1 MSGTVRALES
11 ELSEKQELLQTRSRE
26 LKAAKSKVNTLRERL
41 AAIESAKKQTENALQ
56 QQLKQKTELLQS
68 RRRAMKELQESL
80 HARSKL

>member
-41 AAIESAKKQTENALQ
+41 AAIESAKKQTENVLQ
-56 QQLKQKTELLQS
+56 QQLMQKTSCCSQ
-68 RRRAMKELQESL
+68 KTPP
-80 HARSKL
+80 